1 MACSVAIVGGGS
13 NKEYALHILH
23 KANGNVK
30 VGRKHNSNMP
40 HMYVATGIATIN
52 GFASFLFFF
61 LEKNA
66 CHKVV
71 CSLESVDECHR
82 FF

>member
-30 VGRKHNSNMP
+30 VGRKHNSNLP

-52 GFASFLFFF
+52 CEFFF
-61 LEKNA
+61 FPLEKNA

-71 CSLESVDECHR
+71 CLLESVDECHR

>member
-30 VGRKHNSNMP
+30 VGRKHNSNLP

-52 GFASFLFFF
+52 GFVSFFF
-61 LEKNA
+61 PLEKNA

-71 CSLESVDECHR
+71 CSLEPVDEYHR

>member
-30 VGRKHNSNMP
+30 VGRKHNSNLP

-52 GFASFLFFF
+52 GFVSFFF
-61 LEKNA
+61 FPLKKM
-66 CHKVV
+66 HVIKLFV
-71 CSLESVDECHR
+71 H
-82 FF
+82 

>member
-30 VGRKHNSNMP
+30 VGRKHNSNLP

-52 GFASFLFFF
+52 GFVSFFF
-61 LEKNA
+61 PLEKNA